1 MRLPMGYL
9 GLGLAI
15 VLGLAAGSLLP
26 SLLTPV
32 FLRYFLL
39 EKTLEGVDLPL
50 EVPAVDMT
58 EVVPMV
64 PAASSLEGVVLPLGA
79 PK

>member
-15 VLGLAAGSLLP
+15 ALGLVAGSLLP
-26 SLLTPV
+26 SLLTPI
-32 FLRYFLL
+32 FLRYFLF

-50 EVPAVDMT
+50 EAPKVDMT
-58 EVVPMV
+58 EVVPMA
-64 PAASSLEGVVLPLGA
+64 PAASSLEGVALPLGA

>member
-9 GLGLAI
+9 GLVSAI
-15 VLGLAAGSLLP
+15 VFGLVAGSLLP

-32 FLRYFLL
+32 FLRGLFL
-39 EKTLEGVDLPL
+39 EKALEGVDLPL
-50 EVPAVDMT
+50 EAPKVDMT
-58 EVVPMV
+58 EVVPMA
-64 PAASSLEGVVLPLGA
+64 PAASPLEGVALPLGA